1 MRNLLLLICFVL
13 LLQSELS
20 AQGFR
25 IIGYL
30 PTYRFSLQNDIH
42 FEQLTHLNLSF
53 LNPDANGNLVID
65 GQNIDPIVSRA
76 RSLNPTIK
84 VFVAIAGGG
93 LTAEWEAAYKLRMQA
108 ANRTAFVQ
116 QLVAYVESHNLDGI
130 DVDLEWSHVDALYSP
145 FVLELA
151 DSLHAKG
158 FEISAAWPATTRYAD
173 ITDAALASFD
183 WINLMAYDLTGPWN
197 PNRPGDHSPYSF
209 ANQGIA
215 FWKGHGVSADRMNL
229 GVPFYGRNWES
240 PNTGQAFTYGS
251 MVQEDTA
258 YAYEDTVGQRY
269 YNGIPGIQAKTHLAQ
284 METSGI
290 MIWEIGQDAF
300 GVLEH
305 LSLLKTI
312 YEQIGQTTPLEPELA
327 QLNAALFP
335 NPFSEQI
342 SLEMNVEDRKSGI
355 EIRDLQGRVLL
366 EQRLDMG
373 QNLKSWNLSFLPE
386 GLYLFVIHTDGRSYI
401 KKLIKR

>member
-1 MRNLLLLICFVL
+1 
-13 LLQSELS
+13 
-20 AQGFR
+20 
-25 IIGYL
+25 
-30 PTYRFSLQNDIH
+30 H
-42 FEQLTHLNLSF
+42 FERLTHLNLSF

-65 GQNIDPIVSRA
+65 GQNIDPIVARA
-76 RSLNPTIK
+76 RNLNPSIK

-116 QLVAYVESHNLDGI
+116 QLVAYVETHNLDGI

-197 PNRPGDHSPYSF
+197 PNSPGDHSPYAF

-215 FWKGHGVSADRMNL
+215 FWKGHGVTSDRMNL
-229 GVPFYGRNWES
+229 GVPFYGRNWDS

-269 YNGIPGIQAKTHLAQ
+269 YNGIPAIQAKTQLAQ

-300 GVLEH
+300 GTHEH
-305 LSLLKTI
+305 LSLLKSI
-312 YEQIGQTTPLEPELA
+312 HEQVSQTTPLEPELT
-327 QLNAALFP
+327 QLNASLFP
-335 NPFSEQI
+335 NPFSDQI
-342 SLEMNVEDRKSGI
+342 SLEMNVEDRNSRI
-355 EIRDLQGRVLL
+355 EIRDMQGRVLL
-366 EQRLDMG
+366 EEKLSVG
-373 QNLKSWNLSFLPE
+373 QNLKSWNLSHLADA
-386 GLYLFVIHTDGRSYI
+386 LYLFVIHTNGRNYI

>member
-1 MRNLLLLICFVL
+1 MRKLLLLTGCLIFL
-13 LLQSELS
+13 MGELS

-30 PTYRFSLQNDIH
+30 PTYRFALQNDIH
-42 FEQLTHLNLSF
+42 FERLTHLNLSF

-65 GQNIDPIVSRA
+65 GQNIDPIVARA
-76 RSLNPTIK
+76 RSLNPSIK

-108 ANRTAFVQ
+108 ANRTTFVQ
-116 QLVAYVESHNLDGI
+116 QLVAYVETHSLDGI

-197 PNRPGDHSPYSF
+197 PNIPGDHSPYSF

-215 FWKGHGVSADRMNL
+215 FWKGHGVSSDRMNL
-229 GVPFYGRNWES
+229 GVPFYGRNWDN

-300 GVLEH
+300 GTLEH

-312 YEQIGQTTPLEPELA
+312 HEQVNQTTPLEPELA
-327 QLNAALFP
+327 QLNATFYP
-335 NPFSEQI
+335 NPFSDHI
-342 SLEMNVEDRKSGI
+342 SLEMNVEDRNSRI

-366 EQRLDMG
+366 EEKLDVG
-373 QNLKSWNLSFLPE
+373 QNLKSWDFSHFADA
-386 GLYLFVIHTDGRSYI
+386 LYLFVIHTHGRSYV

>member
-1 MRNLLLLICFVL
+1 MRKLLLLTSCFIFL
-13 LLQSELS
+13 LIDLS

-30 PTYRFSLQNDIH
+30 PTYRFALQNDIH
-42 FEQLTHLNLSF
+42 FERLTHLNLSF
-53 LNPDANGNLVID
+53 LNPDANGNLVIG
-65 GQNIDPIVSRA
+65 GQNIDPIVARA
-76 RSLNPTIK
+76 RSLNPSIK

-108 ANRTAFVQ
+108 VNRTAFVH

-197 PNRPGDHSPYSF
+197 PNSSGDHSPYSF

-215 FWKGHGVSADRMNL
+215 FWKGHGVSAERMNL
-229 GVPFYGRNWES
+229 GVPFYGRNWDS
-240 PNTGQAFTYGS
+240 PNTGQAFTYAS
-251 MVQEDTA
+251 MVAEDSS

-269 YNGIPGIQAKTHLAQ
+269 YNGIPGIQAKTQLAQ

-290 MIWEIGQDAF
+290 MIWEIGQDVF
-300 GVLEH
+300 GALEH
-305 LSLLKTI
+305 YSLLKTI
-312 YEQIGQTTPLEPELA
+312 YEQIAQTTPLEPELA
-327 QLNAALFP
+327 QLNATLYP
-335 NPFSEQI
+335 NPFSDQI
-342 SLEMNVEDRKSGI
+342 SLEMNVEDRNSRI
-355 EIRDLQGRVLL
+355 EIRDMQGRVLL
-366 EQRLDMG
+366 EERLSIG
-373 QNLKSWNLSFLPE
+373 PNLKSWSLSHLADA
-386 GLYLFVIHTDGRSYI
+386 LYLFVIHTNGRSYI